1 MGWALR
7 STQAG
12 TRTRFSDKQREYL
25 TSKFQIGEVTGRK
38 FDPAAVAKSMMTA
51 KNANGERLFSSSEFL
66 TSQQIS
72 GVFSRLA
79 SKKKLAG
86 QDHDDH
92 DLDDERSQEN
102 EAVFAGLKD
111 KVMDEVMIRHP
122 IYYDN
127 HNICK
132 LAATDKLSKFS
143 VGMLND
149 ICEYF
154 GIATQD
160 FGRGRKAPYITKL
173 VEFVN

>member
-1 MGWALR
+1 MGLR

-12 TRTRFSDKQREYL
+12 TRARFSDKRREYL
-25 TSKFQIGEVTGRK
+25 TIT
-38 FDPAAVAKSMMTA
+38 
-51 KNANGERLFSSSEFL
+51 ANGERLFSTSEFL
-66 TSQQIS
+66 TSKQIS

-86 QDHDDH
+86 QNHDDH

-102 EAVFAGLKD
+102 EAAFAGLKD
-111 KVMDEVMIRHP
+111 KVMDEVIIRHP
-122 IYYDN
+122 IYYD

-132 LAATDKLSKFS
+132 LAATDKLSKLS

-149 ICEYF
+149 ICQYF

-160 FGRGRKAPYITKL
+160 FGRGRKAPYITKPGVPNDTFFRIEAL
-173 VEFVN
+173 LAKTRF